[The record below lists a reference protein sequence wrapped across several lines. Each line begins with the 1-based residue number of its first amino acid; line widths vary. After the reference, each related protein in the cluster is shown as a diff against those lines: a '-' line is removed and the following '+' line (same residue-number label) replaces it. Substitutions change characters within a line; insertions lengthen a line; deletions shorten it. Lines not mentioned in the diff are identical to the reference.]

1 MAIPPFLECKLIM
14 NRQGKSGQGVV
25 GEVYALDRT
34 MMTLPKQYSEMR
46 GVLVDAAIFSAFL
59 IRLQANRRLCSASL
73 SFQVCT

>member
-1 MAIPPFLECKLIM
+1 M
-14 NRQGKSGQGVV
+14 GK
-25 GEVYALDRT
+25 VYAFLDRT

-73 SFQVCT
+73 SFQVCTVERPCAHVSSEKHTWGSWP